1 MSFRPSSVSFR
12 PSKASGEI
20 FAKIAFFSTFAK
32 SHYYRTMGHTA
43 YTLLDKVNSPADIKG
58 LSTEQLRTLC
68 QEIRQYMIECCA
80 VNPGHLGPSLGAVEL
95 IVGLHYVYDTPE
107 DKIVF
112 DVGHQAY
119 AHKIITGR
127 REAFRGN
134 RTKEGISGFPKRS
147 ESEYDAFGVGHSS
160 TSVSA
165 ALGFAEA
172 AKMQGSGHKSIA
184 LIGDGALTGGLAFE
198 GMNNAGAS
206 NTDILVVL
214 NDNNISIDRNV
225 GALHDYL
232 LRMTTDPRYNKAKK
246 KIWDKL
252 GDNWFRRNIQ
262 KIVRTTKAYIVR
274 DSGGHLFQALGFRY
288 FGPIDGND
296 IEQVVDTLKKVKD
309 LGGPML
315 LHTLTTKGKGYAP
328 AEENQT
334 VWHAPGVFDPE
345 TGERIKSD
353 KGVSRYQDVFGEV
366 LLELAKMNEKV
377 VGITPAMASG
387 CGMNT
392 LAKAMPERFYD
403 VGIEEEHA
411 VTFAAGL
418 AAGGMKPF
426 CNIYSSFSQ
435 RAYDQIIHDVA
446 LQDLPVVLCLDR
458 AGVVGEDGAT
468 HHGCYDMSI
477 YRSIPGAVIA
487 VPKDEIELKDMMYS
501 AMLAQSGPYIIRY
514 PRGYGEGTDWKE
526 HSFEEMPIGKG
537 VRMLEGSKV
546 ALVCAGPVSY
556 RAMEAAD
563 ILKASGADWN
573 PSIYNIRYIKP
584 LDTDLID
591 EACRRHSVVVT
602 VEDGTVLGGL
612 HGAVAEY
619 VAEHHP
625 SVRVIPIGI
634 PDRYIGQATQQQQR
648 EECGLTASRIKE
660 VLEKYTDYLNS
671 PCHPER
677 HEVE

>member
-1 MSFRPSSVSFR
+1 MSSP
-12 PSKASGEI
+12 
-20 FAKIAFFSTFAK
+20 
-32 SHYYRTMGHTA
+32 A
-43 YTLLDKVNSPADIKG
+43 YTILDKVNSPSDIKG
-58 LSTEQLRTLC
+58 LDMDQLRTLC

-95 IVGLHYVYDTPE
+95 IVGLHYVYDTPQ

-127 REAFRGN
+127 REAFTRN

-172 AKMQGSGHKSIA
+172 AKMLGQSHKSIA
-184 LIGDGALTGGLAFE
+184 LIGDGSLTGGLAFE
-198 GMNNAGAS
+198 GLNNAGAS
-206 NTDILVVL
+206 KADILVIL

-225 GALHDYL
+225 GAIHNYL

-246 KIWDKL
+246 KIWDRL
-252 GDNWFRRNIQ
+252 GDNWFRKTIQ
-262 KIVRTTKAYIVR
+262 KIVTTTKSHLVSG
-274 DSGGHLFQALGFRY
+274 SGGHLFQAMGFRY
-288 FGPIDGND
+288 FGPVDGND
-296 IEQVVDTLKKVKD
+296 IAQVIDTLKKLKD
-309 LGGPML
+309 ISGPLL
-315 LHTLTTKGKGYAP
+315 LHTLTKKGKGYAP

-334 VWHAPGVFDPE
+334 VWHAPGAFDPE
-345 TGERIKSD
+345 TGERITSKKD
-353 KGVSRYQDVFGEV
+353 VSRYQDVFGET
-366 LLELAKMNEKV
+366 LLELAEKDNRV

-387 CGMNT
+387 CGMN
-392 LAKAMPERFYD
+392 LLSKAMPERFYD

-446 LQDLPVVLCLDR
+446 LQGLPVVLCLDR
-458 AGVVGEDGAT
+458 GGLVGEDGAT

-487 VPKDEIELKDMMYS
+487 APKDEAELRDMMYS
-501 AMLAQSGPYIIRY
+501 ALHAQSGPYIIRY
-514 PRGYGEGTDWKE
+514 PRGYGEGVQWKGKE
-526 HSFEEMPIGKG
+526 FSLLESGKG
-537 VRMLEGSKV
+537 EVMLEGRNI
-546 ALVCAGPVSY
+546 ALICAGPLSY
-556 RAMEAAD
+556 RAVEAA
-563 ILKASGADWN
+563 LRFREEQGWST
-573 PSIYNIRYIKP
+573 SVYNIRYIKP
-584 LDTDLID
+584 LDCALI
-591 EACRRHSVVVT
+591 ESICKEHRIIIT
-602 VEDGTVLGGL
+602 VEDGTVIGGL

-619 VAEHHP
+619 VSEHHP
-625 SVRVIPIGI
+625 SVTVMPAGI
-634 PDRYIGQATQQQQR
+634 PDRYISQGTQEELR
-648 EECGLTASRIKE
+648 EECGLTSRSIYDRLMEVTENLQKNPQK
-660 VLEKYTDYLNS
+660 VLEI
-671 PCHPER
+671 
-677 HEVE
+677 